1 MMKKEHD
8 NEKNFD
14 DNEKKKKTVKKIW
27 EKWKKVMHDDLD
39 DEKK

>member
-14 DNEKKKKTVKKIW
+14 DNEKKKKYSQENLRKIK
-27 EKWKKVMHDDLD
+27 ESYA
-39 DEKK
+39 

>member
-14 DNEKKKKTVKKIW
+14 DNEKKKNSQENLRKMK
-27 EKWKKVMHDDLD
+27 ESYA
-39 DEKK
+39 